1 MASAAIDLCGT
12 LEYHSLSFPVSEIEA
27 ISRAYGV
34 TKGHMKA
41 ELPGIYRKYE
51 DLLSKV
57 DQEFN
62 RVRDIFIDRMQCRLG
77 CSSCC
82 SQLFSISAIEA
93 AYISKGVKDLDPES
107 RMLMR
112 DKALAYLEELTGA
125 EVDQAQSI
133 EDHSKVIEEAL
144 DRLVGRHHIPCPALK
159 DDACTIYSHRPI
171 IARKFGIPLWNPR
184 KPDTLQACEL
194 NFKDGEVIEAD
205 GLVEPQ
211 MELEYQWLEFKI
223 DTHERLDPPPVVATV
238 ASAIVFDYEEL
249 LESKIALQQDT

>member
-1 MASAAIDLCGT
+1 
-12 LEYHSLSFPVSEIEA
+12 
-27 ISRAYGV
+27 
-34 TKGHMKA
+34 MKI
-41 ELPGIYRKYE
+41 ELPGIYQKYE
-51 DLLSKV
+51 ELVSQV

-62 RVRDIFIDRMQCRLG
+62 RVRDIFIDSMQCRRG

-93 AYISKGVKDLDPES
+93 AYISKAVKALDPES
-107 RMLMR
+107 QALMR
-112 DKALAYLEELTGA
+112 DKALAYLEELTGTA
-125 EVDQAQSI
+125 VDQTQSI
-133 EDHSKVIEEAL
+133 EDHSQVVEEAL
-144 DRLVGRHHIPCPALK
+144 DRLVGRRHLPCPALK

-171 IARKFGIPLWNPR
+171 MARKFGIPLWNPK

-211 MELEYQWLEFKI
+211 IKLEYQWLEFKTR
-223 DTHERLDPPPVVATV
+223 THQQLDLPPVVATV

-249 LESKIALQQDT
+249 LENKIALQQDT